1 MMYRSGDLRAMPRR
15 KVMAGS
21 VTVFGGTGFIGRHL
35 VPMLVRSGKTVRVTV
50 RHPGRVQMATVS
62 GQPAEL
68 IQADVLDDVGVGAAI
83 AGADAVVNLVGILT
97 QTTTQTY
104 RAIHVEAARRVALA
118 AQRHGVT
125 RLIHISALGSSL
137 TSPAISDRT
146 KAEGEQAV
154 REVFPQAT
162 IVRPSLVFG
171 EDDHFFT
178 RFVAMI
184 RSSPVLPLIG
194 GGMTKFQPV
203 FVGDM
208 TAGLL
213 ELLKRPEAAGKTYEF
228 GGPQVYS
235 FKVLLELLLTALNRQ
250 RVLIPIPF
258 ALAEMQAALLE
269 LLPNPPLTR
278 DQVRL
283 LKTDKVVSGME
294 PTFVDLGVQPRP
306 LEEFL
311 TIFKDKHS

>member
-1 MMYRSGDLRAMPRR
+1 MTGCIA
-15 KVMAGS
+15 
-21 VTVFGGTGFIGRHL
+21 VFGGTGFIGRHL
-35 VPMLVRSGKTVRVTV
+35 VPLLLQSGATVRLAV
-50 RHPGRVQMATVS
+50 RHPARVKVAAE
-62 GQPAEL
+62 PASALEVV
-68 IQADVLDDVGVGAAI
+68 QADVLHDTTVGAAI
-83 AGADAVVNLVGILT
+83 AGTDAVFNLVGILT
-97 QTTTQTY
+97 ETTTQTY
-104 RAIHVEAARRVALA
+104 HDIHVEGARRVALA
-118 AQRHGVT
+118 AQRHGVM
-125 RLIHISALGSSL
+125 RLIHLSALGASL

-146 KAEGEQAV
+146 KAEGEEAV
-154 REVFPQAT
+154 RAVFPQAA
-162 IVRPSLVFG
+162 IVRPSLIYG

-194 GGMTKFQPV
+194 GGRTKFQPV

-213 ELLKRPEAAGKTYEF
+213 ELVKRTDTVDKTYEF

-235 FKVLLELLLTALNRQ
+235 FKMLLELLLTALNRQ
-250 RVLIPIPF
+250 RVLLPIPF
-258 ALAEMQAALLE
+258 ALAEMQAGLLE

-283 LKTDKVVSGME
+283 LKTDKVVSGVE
-294 PTFVDLGVQPRP
+294 PILGDLGVQPRP

-311 TIFKDKHS
+311 AMVKDKYAH

>member
-1 MMYRSGDLRAMPRR
+1 
-15 KVMAGS
+15 MAGS

-35 VPMLVRSGKTVRVTV
+35 VALLLRSGATVRVAV
-50 RHPGRVQMATVS
+50 RHPGRTQAAAESVQVP
-62 GQPAEL
+62 Q
-68 IQADVLDDVGVGAAI
+68 IIRADVLDDVAVAAAI
-83 AGADAVVNLVGILT
+83 AGTDAVVNLVGILT
-97 QTTTQTY
+97 ETTTQTY
-104 RAIHVEAARRVALA
+104 RAIHVDGARRVALA

-178 RFVAMI
+178 RFAAMI

-194 GGMTKFQPV
+194 GGTTKFQPV
-203 FVGDM
+203 FVGDV

-213 ELLKRPEAAGKTYEF
+213 ELLKRPETAGKTYEL
-228 GGPQVYS
+228 GGTQIYS

-250 RVLIPIPF
+250 SILIPIPF
-258 ALAEMQAALLE
+258 ALAEMQAALFE
-269 LLPNPPLTR
+269 WLPNPPLTR

-283 LKTDKVVSGME
+283 LKTDKVVSGAE
-294 PTFVDLGVQPRP
+294 PTLGDLGVQPRP

-311 TIFKDKHS
+311 AALKEQV

>member
-1 MMYRSGDLRAMPRR
+1 
-15 KVMAGS
+15 MAGPI
-21 VTVFGGTGFIGRHL
+21 TVFGGTGFIGRHL
-35 VPMLVRSGKTVRVTV
+35 VPLLHRNGATVRLAV
-50 RHPGRVQMATVS
+50 RHPGRVQMRTESA
-62 GQPAEL
+62 QPPEL
-68 IQADVLDDVGVGAAI
+68 IQADVLDDVAVAAAI
-83 AGADAVVNLVGILT
+83 AGTDAVVNLVGILT
-97 QTTTQTY
+97 ETISQTY
-104 RAIHVEAARRVALA
+104 RAIHVEGARRVARV
-118 AQRHGVT
+118 AQRDGVT
-125 RLIHISALGSSL
+125 SLIHISALGSSL

-171 EDDHFFT
+171 EDDHFFS

-194 GGMTKFQPV
+194 GGVTKFQPV

-213 ELLKRPEAAGKTYEF
+213 ELLKRPETAGKTYEF

-235 FKVLLELLLTALNRQ
+235 FKLLLELLLTALNRQ
-250 RVLIPIPF
+250 RILIPIPF

-269 LLPNPPLTR
+269 WLPNPPLTR

-283 LKTDKVVSGME
+283 MKTDKVVSGAE
-294 PTFVDLGVQPRP
+294 PTLGDLGVQPRP

-311 TIFKDKHS
+311 AVLKDRYS